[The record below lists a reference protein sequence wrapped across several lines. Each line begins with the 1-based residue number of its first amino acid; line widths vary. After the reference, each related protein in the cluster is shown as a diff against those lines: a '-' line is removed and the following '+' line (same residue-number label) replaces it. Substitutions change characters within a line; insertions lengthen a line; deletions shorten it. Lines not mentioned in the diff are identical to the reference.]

1 MASLSLSTT
10 RLLFLRRSPPPPQ
23 QQQLPCPSHG
33 LAAPV
38 TCGPRDNRG
47 KLLRGRTL
55 STEAILA
62 VQALKRAAAA
72 GDEARVHRII
82 SVDLGRLI
90 KADLLAALAELQRQN
105 EWGLSSKAFA
115 AARREPWY
123 RTDLA
128 LYAEMV
134 SSLARCGASDEIDA
148 LVACLLEDEEGW
160 ISSENTK
167 EISRFVRALM
177 AAEKAKL
184 VRDVYGNLKSG
195 GFEPDEFLFKFLIR
209 GLRRLGEDAAAEEVE
224 RDFEVWYEC
233 GSLPLEPLPV

>member
-10 RLLFLRRSPPPPQ
+10 RLLFLRRSPPP
-23 QQQLPCPSHG
+23 QQQLPCPSHRP
-33 LAAPV
+33 AAPV

-72 GDEARVHRII
+72 GDEARVHRIV

-105 EWGLSSKAFA
+105 EWGPALKAFA

-128 LYAEMV
+128 LYAKMV
-134 SSLARCGASDEIDA
+134 AALARCGAPDEIDA
-148 LVACLLEDEEGW
+148 LVAGLLKDEEGW

-167 EISRFVRALM
+167 EISWFVRALM
-177 AAEKAKL
+177 AAEKPKL
-184 VRDVYGNLKSG
+184 VRDVYRNLKSG
-195 GFEPDEFLFKFLIR
+195 GFEPDAFLFKFLIR

-233 GSLPLEPLPV
+233 GSLPMEPLPV

>member
-1 MASLSLSTT
+1 MASLLSLSTT
-10 RLLFLRRSPPPPQ
+10 RLLFLRRSPP
-23 QQQLPCPSHG
+23 QQLHCPSHRP
-33 LAAPV
+33 AAPV

-72 GDEARVHRII
+72 GDEPRVHRIV

-105 EWGLSSKAFA
+105 EWGLALKAFT

-128 LYAEMV
+128 FYAEMV
-134 SSLARCGASDEIDA
+134 SSLARCGAPDEIDA
-148 LVACLLEDEEGW
+148 LVAGLLKDEEGW

-167 EISRFVRALM
+167 DISRLVRALV

-184 VRDVYGNLKSG
+184 VIDVYRNLKSG

-233 GSLPLEPLPV
+233 GSLPVEPLPV